1 MRVQNRTR
9 RSRLG
14 NLSSN
19 AIVSVQQDP
28 FSAPYLTN
36 VETAEKVFEEVEGT
50 EGGGRRRTK
59 RTRNTRKRRS
69 ATRHRGSSR
78 RF

>member
-50 EGGGRRRTK
+50 EGGGRRSK

-69 ATRHRGSSR
+69 STRYRGRSR